1 MTIAINNAQIQKV
14 YKAEVTFGSELV
26 FLIDS
31 KADAEFKKVFATSL
45 LEAKTHAEHWQDTRS
60 HMKEFAEKHLSLSLP
75 DIGFWKPVFK
85 HKFKTVLESIE
96 DHAS

>member
-1 MTIAINNAQIQKV
+1 MTITINNAQILKV
-14 YKAEVTFGSELV
+14 YKAEVTFSSEIA

-45 LEAKTHAEHWQDTRS
+45 LKAKTHEEHWQDTRS
-60 HMKEFAEKHLSLSLP
+60 HMKNFAEKELFVSLP
-75 DIGFWKPVFK
+75 DIGFWKPLFK

-96 DHAS
+96 GHAS